1 MSRPKDCTSGKN
13 LQIALTLSGGG
24 YRASVFHIGVLSYL
38 YHLKLDDGTRMLDHV
53 TVMSTVSGGTITG
66 VNYLLALR
74 KGGELNVH
82 LAELFDRIKKNNLAD
97 KVLEKVSENKNNPA
111 LSIIKELG
119 NVYDE
124 VFFEGKGQTFSDLQE
139 IVQKSAV
146 HHFSAYATD
155 ITNAMPFRFQA
166 VKDCYKGTIIGNEN
180 WEIKATKAGKIRI
193 ADIVAASSCFPIV
206 FEPIN
211 YPRDFFIY
219 EKTEE
224 RAQTNMQV
232 QLMDGGIIDNQGVDY
247 LYEAN
252 RQMADGGD
260 ENEKGVDFA
269 IISDAASS
277 AEEEPLIP
285 AESSC
290 QKYLRIAKFVLYYI
304 TLWFLIVKVF
314 ALFKNT
320 TVNVLQYSTLFM
332 TLLFGLLGWYYR
344 DSSLLLLAFS
354 SLSCTSMIFSFLI
367 FLGKKYAPSAL
378 KKSKQYQ
385 IPKNLVWKI
394 NFLQYQ
400 RQLKKRYDSF
410 SKVVSTVMMGHI
422 RKRNLMMIMENTR
435 WTNRVIV
442 PCISSL
448 SSNADWKHDETS
460 SKLMT
465 KASDLM
471 GFSDRASNFHSTLWF
486 SKTDIDNQIP
496 EKILACGQFSICYEL
511 YLWSLKHKGN
521 HSNMTKVLG
530 QLKTDSMIERFNGD
544 WEKFKKTP
552 YWMVDLKTIQ

>member
-1 MSRPKDCTSGKN
+1 MSRPKDCTSGNN

-66 VNYLLALR
+66 VNYLLALK
-74 KGGELNVH
+74 KGGALNDH

-97 KVLEKVSENKNNPA
+97 KVLEKISENKNNPT

-124 VFFEGKGQTFSDLQE
+124 VFFEGKGQTFSNIQD
-139 IVQKSAV
+139 IVQKDSV

-166 VKDCYKGTIIGNEN
+166 VKDLYDNAVIGNGY
-180 WEIKATKAGKIRI
+180 WEIKKEKAGKMRI

-211 YPRDFFIY
+211 YPRDFFDY
-219 EKTEE
+219 EENEE

-247 LYEAN
+247 LFEAN
-252 RQMADGGD
+252 RQMVDGGD

-269 IISDAASS
+269 IISDAATS
-277 AEEEPLIP
+277 AVEETMPLL
-285 AESSC
+285 ETSC
-290 QKYLRIAKFVLYYI
+290 QKVLKTVKAFLFHV
-304 TLWFLIVKVF
+304 TLLFLIVKLF
-314 ALFKNT
+314 ALFKNVS
-320 TVNVLQYSTLFM
+320 VNGIRNITLTIAFL
-332 TLLFGLLGWYYR
+332 TGVFSWWGLEYVIVFNTFTSLSI
-344 DSSLLLLAFS
+344 SSLIMAG
-354 SLSCTSMIFSFLI
+354 LI
-367 FLGKKYAPSAL
+367 ALGKHYVPLAV
-378 KKSKQYQ
+378 KKSNQYQ

-394 NFLQYQ
+394 SFLQYH

-442 PCISSL
+442 PCVSGL

-471 GFSDRASNFHSTLWF
+471 GYSDRASNFHSTLWF

-511 YLWSLKHKGN
+511 YLWSLTHKGN
-521 HSNMTKVLG
+521 QSNMTKVLG
-530 QLKTDSMIERFNGD
+530 QLKTDSMIERLNGD
-544 WEKFKKTP
+544 WEKFKNTP
-552 YWMVDLKTIQ
+552 DWMVDLKTIQ

>member
-66 VNYLLALR
+66 VNYLLALK
-74 KGGELNVH
+74 KGGALNEH
-82 LAELFDRIKKNNLAD
+82 FAELFDRIKKNNLAD
-97 KVLEKVSENKNNPA
+97 KVLEKISENKNNPT

-124 VFFEGKGQTFSDLQE
+124 VFFEGKGQTFSDIQD
-139 IVQKSAV
+139 IVQKASV

-180 WEIKATKAGKIRI
+180 WEIKATKAGTIRI

-219 EKTEE
+219 DKTEE

-252 RQMADGGD
+252 KQMVDGGD
-260 ENEKGVDFA
+260 ENEKGIDFA

-277 AEEEPLIP
+277 AEEEPLTP
-285 AESSC
+285 TESSC
-290 QKYLRIAKFVLYYI
+290 QKYLR
-304 TLWFLIVKVF
+304 IVKVF

-320 TVNVLQYSTLFM
+320 TVNVLQCSTFFM
-332 TLLFGLLGWYYR
+332 ALLLGLLGWYYR
-344 DSSLLLLAFS
+344 DSGLLHLALS
-354 SLSCTSMIFSFLI
+354 SLSCTSMIFFIFI

-378 KKSKQYQ
+378 KKSNQYQ

-435 WTNRVIV
+435 WTNRVIM
-442 PCISSL
+442 PCVSGL

-460 SKLMT
+460 SKLMS

-471 GFSDRASNFHSTLWF
+471 GYSDRASNFHSTLWF
-486 SKTDIDNQIP
+486 SKTDIDNLIP
-496 EKILACGQFSICYEL
+496 EKFWLAVNSPSVTNYTYG
-511 YLWSLKHKGN
+511 H
-521 HSNMTKVLG
+521 
-530 QLKTDSMIERFNGD
+530 
-544 WEKFKKTP
+544 
-552 YWMVDLKTIQ
+552 

>member
-1 MSRPKDCTSGKN
+1 MSRPKDCTSNKE

-66 VNYLLALR
+66 VNYLLALQ
-74 KGGELNVH
+74 KGGTLNEH
-82 LAELFDRIKKNNLAD
+82 LAELFDRIKSNNLAD
-97 KVLEKVSENKNNPA
+97 SLLERIDKNKKNA
-111 LSIIKELG
+111 TLSTIKELG

-124 VFFEGKGQTFSDLQE
+124 VFFGGENQSFSDIQD
-139 IVQKSAV
+139 IVQNTSV

-166 VKDCYKGTIIGNEN
+166 VKDCYDKAVVGNGY
-180 WEIKATKAGKIRI
+180 WKIKKEKAGRMRI
-193 ADIVAASSCFPIV
+193 ADIVAASSCFPMV

-211 YPRDFFIY
+211 YPRDFFEY
-219 EKTEE
+219 DEMEE
-224 RAQTNMQV
+224 RAQTNMQI

-252 RQMADGGD
+252 NQMVDGGD
-260 ENEKGVDFA
+260 ENEKGIDFA
-269 IISDAASS
+269 IISDAAAS
-277 AEEEPLIP
+277 AEEMPMTP
-285 AESSC
+285 SESLW
-290 QKYLRIAKFVLYYI
+290 QQILRIGKDILYYI
-304 TLWFLIVKVF
+304 SFWFLVVKILSLGKNASINGTQYLAF
-314 ALFKNT
+314 AL
-320 TVNVLQYSTLFM
+320 VI
-332 TLLFGLLGWYYR
+332 LFGVFGWFCR
-344 DSSLLLLAFS
+344 DASLFLVVLAS
-354 SLSCTSMIFSFLI
+354 QSFSFLVFTI
-367 FLGKKYAPSAL
+367 LIALGKHYAPSAL
-378 KKSKQYQ
+378 KKSNQFR
-385 IPKNLVWKI
+385 IPKGLVWRI
-394 NFLQYQ
+394 SFLQYQ

-448 SSNADWKHDETS
+448 SSNADWKRDETS

-471 GFSDRASNFHSTLWF
+471 GFSDRAANFHSTLWF

-530 QLKTDSMIERFNGD
+530 QLKTDSMIERLNGD

>member
-1 MSRPKDCTSGKN
+1 MARPKDCTTGKK

-38 YHLKLDDGTRMLDHV
+38 YHLKLDDGSRMLDHV

-66 VNYLLALR
+66 VNYLLALN
-74 KGGELNVH
+74 KGGALNEH
-82 LAELFDRIKKNNLAD
+82 FAELFDRIKSNNLAD
-97 KVLEKVSENKNNPA
+97 SLLERIDKNKKNTT
-111 LSIIKELG
+111 LSTIKELG

-124 VFFEGKGQTFSDLQE
+124 VFFGGEEKPFRDIQN
-139 IVQKSAV
+139 IVQNTSV

-166 VKDCYKGTIIGNEN
+166 VKDCYDNAVIGNGY
-180 WEIKATKAGKIRI
+180 WKIKKEKAGTMRI
-193 ADIVAASSCFPIV
+193 ADIVAASSCFPMV

-211 YPRDFFIY
+211 YPRDFFEY
-219 EKTEE
+219 DENEE
-224 RAQTNMQV
+224 RAQTNMQI

-252 RQMADGGD
+252 SQMVDGGD
-260 ENEKGVDFA
+260 ENEKGIDFA
-269 IISDAASS
+269 IVSDAASS
-277 AEEEPLIP
+277 AVEEPKSSS
-285 AESSC
+285 ESSC
-290 QKYLRIAKFVLYYI
+290 QRFFRIGKIILYYI
-304 TLWFLIVKVF
+304 SLWFIIANVF
-314 ALFKNT
+314 ALLKKAS
-320 TVNVLQYSTLFM
+320 VNFLQYSTLFM

-354 SLSCTSMIFSFLI
+354 SLSCTSMIFSLLI
-367 FLGKKYAPSAL
+367 LLGKKYAPSAL
-378 KKSKQYQ
+378 KKSNQYQ
-385 IPKNLVWKI
+385 IPKNLIWEI

-400 RQLKKRYDSF
+400 RQLKKRYESF

-448 SSNADWKHDETS
+448 SSNADWKRDETS